1 MMEHLKMSAI
11 LLAGG
16 QSSRMGSDKALL
28 PLAGRTMLERI
39 LEKISPLFAQVL
51 VIVDNAEKVRGLHL
65 QGAAVHEDAIQ
76 RAGALAGLYTGLCHS
91 VYTRSM
97 AFSCDMPFVSETL
110 ILQLIEDAQDQHY
123 DAHYFVT
130 PDEQE
135 QPFPGIYTREV
146 RLLIR
151 ILLDQQERD
160 MPRFFKV
167 ADGHPIAF
175 EDQTSSAFRKLNCL
189 EDYWEAVKMME
200 TCRP

>member
-1 MMEHLKMSAI
+1 
-11 LLAGG
+11 
-16 QSSRMGSDKALL
+16 MGSDTALL

-39 LEKISPLFAQVL
+39 IEKISPLFAQVL
-51 VIVDNAEKVRGLHL
+51 VIVDNADKVCGLHL
-65 QGAAVHEDAIQ
+65 QGAAVYEDAIQ

-97 AFSCDMPFVSETL
+97 VFSCDMPFVNETL
-110 ILQLIEDAQDQHY
+110 ILQLIEAAQDLHY

-130 PDEQE
+130 ADEYD

-151 ILLDQQERD
+151 TLLDQQERD
-160 MPRFFKV
+160 MMRFFEV
-167 ADGHPIAF
+167 ADGHPIALQ
-175 EDQTSSAFRKLNCL
+175 DPTSSAFRKLNCL

-200 TCRP
+200 VCRP